1 MAIGVSSTC
10 RCGGTTRFG
19 RYSPPQAPR
28 TSWAFRPLPDEEV
41 VPSLPAVSTRLLGAA
56 VPENPEHR
64 PLRFRYSLPGTT
76 RVVSLFEIFV
86 PEFWKK
92 NYDDGKF
99 FKDRIVLVGATA
111 ERLHDFYLTPWGKLS
126 GPEINLHALAAML
139 RGSWLKQAGLA
150 STIVALVFAGVGR
163 LQP

>member
-1 MAIGVSSTC
+1 M
-10 RCGGTTRFG
+10 
-19 RYSPPQAPR
+19 PR
-28 TSWAFRPLPDEEV
+28 
-41 VPSLPAVSTRLLGAA
+41 

-92 NYDDGKF
+92 NYGDGKF

-139 RGSWLKQAGLA
+139 RGSWLNQAGLA
-150 STIVALVFAGVGR
+150 STLVALVFAGLAAFSLDLLLPRKREISRGGGGR
-163 LQP
+163 RRAASGSGCARLCFGSSRTFCRRPRRC